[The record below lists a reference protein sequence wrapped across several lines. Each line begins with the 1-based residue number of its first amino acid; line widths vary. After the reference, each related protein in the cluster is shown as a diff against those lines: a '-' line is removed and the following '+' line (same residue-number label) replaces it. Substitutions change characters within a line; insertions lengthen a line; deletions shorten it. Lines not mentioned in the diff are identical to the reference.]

1 MAAIPLTVIGGF
13 LGSGKTTLVNRV
25 LGTLTGMRAAVLV
38 NDFGTVDI
46 DARLIAASGAKTI
59 ALTNGCIC
67 CSIGDDLTRALI
79 RVVDARPAPDWIVI
93 EASGVSDP
101 WKIAQVGL
109 VDPGLALDGVVVLAD
124 AHSVR
129 AHAEDALLAETVRR
143 QLVAADL
150 LVLNKADLVSSQ
162 TLCATRQWIGGVAP
176 DAWIY
181 ETCDADVPLGL
192 LCSLAAAPGVAES
205 RPPRTNRAAA
215 DRRAFDPLDHAHVF
229 SAWSFET
236 ARVFSRRALRALL
249 SDMPRGIVRAKGIVR
264 IDEAPGDATVL
275 QFAGRSRMLRRY
287 GPWSEGPSR
296 IVAIGASRVV
306 DFDALGQRLERALVP
321 GDAPLV
327 QANSANWR

>member
-1 MAAIPLTVIGGF
+1 
-13 LGSGKTTLVNRV
+13 
-25 LGTLTGMRAAVLV
+25 VLV
-38 NDFGTVDI
+38 NDFGAVDI
-46 DARLIAASGAKTI
+46 DARLIATSGATTI

-79 RVVDARPAPDWIVI
+79 RVVDARPAPDWILI

-109 VDPGLALDGVVVLAD
+109 VDPVLALDGVVVLAD
-124 AHSVR
+124 AQSVR
-129 AHAEDALLAETVRR
+129 AHAEDVLLADTVRR

-162 TLCATRQWIGGVAP
+162 TLRATRQWIGGEAP

-181 ETCDADVPLGL
+181 ETCDGDVPLEL
-192 LCSLAAAPGVAES
+192 LCSLAAKPGASGS
-205 RPPRTNRAAA
+205 RPRRTNRPAAIPG
-215 DRRAFDPLDHAHVF
+215 RFHPPDHAHAF

-236 ARVFSRRALRALL
+236 RSVFSAPALRALL
-249 SDMPRGIVRAKGIVR
+249 SDMPRGIVRAKGILRV
-264 IDEAPGDATVL
+264 DEAPGDATVL

-287 GPWSEGPSR
+287 GPWSAGPSR
-296 IVAIGASRVV
+296 IVAIGASSEV
-306 DFDALGQRLERALVP
+306 DFAVLRERVEHALIPDDAS
-321 GDAPLV
+321 LV